1 MHVKGTHTTRTTKN
15 IKKIYSKKQ
24 KDISQMPRST
34 KRYLQS
40 YLKNPQWNFPLQK
53 TTTMKQKKRTKHKKN
68 RMF

>member
-1 MHVKGTHTTRTTKN
+1 MHVKGTHTTKTTKHKN
-15 IKKIYSKKQ
+15 SKKQ

-53 TTTMKQKKRTKHKKN
+53 TTMKEKNEKKCFDLCFAKNKK
-68 RMF
+68 